1 MGIWRRLYGFQTL
14 DRIDPGITLGNMKI
28 PAIYKADK
36 IEKNGRIQNRAVIL
50 SGFIPNVPSEFIM
63 LRAFSLLA

>member
-28 PAIYKADK
+28 PAIYRADK
-36 IEKNGRIQNRAVIL
+36 IEKNWRIRQEEISSIQNQIWKIVIA
-50 SGFIPNVPSEFIM
+50 S
-63 LRAFSLLA
+63 